1 METFS
6 LTGKTLIQK
15 ILARASGRESEGV
28 RENEILFVSPHMILS
43 HDNSA
48 AISKTFYKI
57 TGANGR
63 VWDPDRI
70 FIALD
75 HAVPP
80 PDAVKAENH
89 KVIRSFVHDQGIKN
103 FYDSGVGICH
113 MVLPEKGHVPPNV
126 VILGSDSHTTTHGA
140 FGAAGIPIGR
150 TETASVWAIGETWFL
165 VPETIKIIIDGNPPK
180 GVYAKDI
187 ILEIIREVS
196 AAGATYKSIE
206 FYGST
211 VEKLSMS
218 ERMTL
223 SNLTAEM
230 GAKSGIFPV
239 DDVTDEWNKQFNFEY
254 DRISADEDARYS
266 KTYQFDVNE
275 LTPRIAKPHKVDNVV
290 PIESL
295 GKEPID
301 VALIGTCTNG
311 RLDDLQI
318 ASEILKEKKIHPR
331 VRLLVYP
338 ASREV
343 LLQATQQGIIEIF
356 LSAGAQIGVPAC
368 GPCLGAYGGCIASG
382 EKAISSANRNFKG
395 RMGSKDDTG
404 IFLGSPATVAYS
416 ALAGYITAEEV

>member
-1 METFS
+1 M
-6 LTGKTLIQK
+6 TGQTLIQK
-15 ILARASGRESEGV
+15 ILANAAGKEAV
-28 RENEILFVSPHMILS
+28 AENEIVFVSPHRQLS

-48 AISKTFYKI
+48 AISKTFYKM
-57 TGANGR
+57 TGPNGR

-89 KVIRSFVHDQGIKN
+89 KVIRKFVEDQGIKH
-103 FYDSGVGICH
+103 FYDCGVGICH
-113 MVLPEKGHVPPNV
+113 EVLPSKGHVPPNV

-150 TETASVWAIGETWFL
+150 TETASVWAIGQTWL
-165 VPETIKIIIDGNPPK
+165 KVPETMKIVLSGSLSK
-180 GVYAKDI
+180 GTYAKDI
-187 ILEIIREVS
+187 ILEILRKVT
-196 AAGATYKSIE
+196 AAGATYLSVE

-211 VEKLSMS
+211 VNELSMS

-230 GAKSGIFPV
+230 GAKAGIFPV
-239 DDVTDEWNKQFNFEY
+239 DDVTDKWNKQFNFEY
-254 DRISADEDARYS
+254 KRIKADEDAHYS
-266 KTYQFDVNE
+266 KTVEIDVSE

-290 PIESL
+290 PIENMDKTS
-295 GKEPID
+295 ID

-311 RLDDLQI
+311 RLDDLQV
-318 ASEILKEKKIHPR
+318 AADILKGKKINPK

-338 ASREV
+338 ASQDV
-343 LLQATQQGIIEIF
+343 LLEAIKTGIIETLI
-356 LSAGAQIGVPAC
+356 SAGGQIGVPAC
-368 GPCLGAYGGCIASG
+368 GPCLGALGGCIASG

-395 RMGSKDDTG
+395 RMGSKEDTG
-404 IFLGSPATVAYS
+404 IYLASPAIVAKS
-416 ALAGYITAEEV
+416 ALAGYITNEED